1 MGMTEIYVGR
11 GMSKEDAQTVM
22 RICSKYEPLFV
33 DMMLVDELGLEP
45 PDESSEL
52 VHANSEII

>member
-1 MGMTEIYVGR
+1 
-11 GMSKEDAQTVM
+11 MSKEDAQTVM

-45 PDESSEL
+45 PDESSEANAL
-52 VHANSEII
+52 VHANSDII